1 MFSFD
6 NKLHNQCF
14 QHHREYR
21 NCKQCCCLNKGL
33 MLTILG
39 TIWFIITSIATTQ
52 AAAVYT
58 NVNFHSNPT
67 FEPICTA
74 QEEHFIESDGKESSL
89 IVEFNRA
96 INSNQLMLCTRI
108 LSAPANYGF
117 IIRLILPK
125 IRHNHHNH
133 KQYQEQQQQQKQHK
147 QLINNN
153 NNNNNNN
160 NIGNVNKGN
169 NNGLHN
175 DLEGNTERK
184 YGKGDGVSEMAVLI
198 ENVFNSSAL
207 SEKANQATT
216 LSTELVG
223 RTCPLSVFSSHDP
236 HTPQWRLDPC
246 QLEDTAPEME
256 DPVRLF
262 HGRVR
267 IVWEHNNHTLNAKLM
282 VTVLGKGDQCR
293 SENKH
298 QCLKIGDEPILCISK
313 ALICDGIRHCPY
325 SNEYD
330 SDEDYEMCW
339 KRSRYDE
346 PIPPAIESDLLEHFA
361 LEIFHN
367 LFAFDA
373 PVLERKPDGKSNITK
388 PDGPKEDATGGLN
401 ISLADNKGENVANDN
416 SSLEVKG
423 LGILGRRNA
432 TRNGLNSDLSKY
444 GPWGYLMLGMLLCG
458 GALLICGLWAS
469 ASQHAANN
477 ERQSALQNANGGA
490 TNNINGE
497 QLANANPPPNYE
509 ELDPPPPYSVLFPNQ
524 KASSSNTLN
533 SSETSATS
541 TMPATTTQLPPSAAP
556 STTRSTIRV
565 AVN

>member
-1 MFSFD
+1 MGIPSDMNFSTQQLSFAYND
-6 NKLHNQCF
+6 F
-14 QHHREYR
+14 
-21 NCKQCCCLNKGL
+21 LNTVSNVILNFLPLRSSSKEIKG
-33 MLTILG
+33 
-39 TIWFIITSIATTQ
+39 
-52 AAAVYT
+52 
-58 NVNFHSNPT
+58 
-67 FEPICTA
+67 
-74 QEEHFIESDGKESSL
+74 SSL
-89 IVEFNRA
+89 RISSSVLDSRA
-96 INSNQLMLCTRI
+96 IRRTSGT
-108 LSAPANYGF
+108 
-117 IIRLILPK
+117 
-125 IRHNHHNH
+125 
-133 KQYQEQQQQQKQHK
+133 
-147 QLINNN
+147 
-153 NNNNNNN
+153 
-160 NIGNVNKGN
+160 
-169 NNGLHN
+169 
-175 DLEGNTERK
+175 
-184 YGKGDGVSEMAVLI
+184 SEI
-198 ENVFNSSAL
+198 
-207 SEKANQATT
+207 
-216 LSTELVG
+216 
-223 RTCPLSVFSSHDP
+223 SHDP

-267 IVWEHNNHTLNAKLM
+267 IVWEHNNHTLNTKLM

-293 SENKH
+293 SEKKH

-330 SDEDYEMCW
+330 SDEDYAMCW

-373 PVLERKPDGKSNITK
+373 PVLERKPEGKSNITK
-388 PDGPKEDATGGLN
+388 MNDHKDGGTSVVN
-401 ISLADNKGENVANDN
+401 NSLVDDKSEGVANDN
-416 SSLEVKG
+416 NSMEVKG
-423 LGILGRRNA
+423 LGFLGRRNT

-477 ERQSALQNANGGA
+477 ERQSALQNANSGA
-490 TNNINGE
+490 TNNLSGD
-497 QLANANPPPNYE
+497 QLASANPPPNYE

-533 SSETSATS
+533 SSEASATS
-541 TMPATTTQLPPSAAP
+541 AMPTTTIQLSPSAAP
-556 STTRSTIRV
+556 GTTRSTIRV
-565 AVN
+565 ASTPKND